1 MPRPSPVRVP
11 PRRSCTPPAGLA
23 AAFAA
28 AALAGCGASHQP
40 ELSQKPSFVGAVTT
54 TTYDGSTDDLLTGG
68 LGRVGLLSANVPQV
82 STPPKASELRRLAI
96 YTNYRALV
104 DTTQAGGYGVLYGPN
119 VDINGVAGSSD
130 GRIPGVEYR
139 AYDDDGTGQR
149 NVTMVTQV
157 PGSFDTS
164 APCLLAVASPG
175 SRGVYGGISVAEW
188 GLKHGCAVVLVD
200 KGTGAAPHDLH
211 GDTVAL
217 VDGTRESAA
226 SAATAAA
233 FDAGLSATERASFDA
248 SYPNR
253 FAFKHAHSGRN
264 PEKDWGRFVLDGI
277 KFGFWAM
284 NQAMGPVTFN
294 GEHEDRFKPD
304 NTLVIAAGASN
315 AGGAALAAAEQDT
328 EGLIDGVAVSEPG
341 VEMPANPGV
350 TVQRGGT
357 TIATVARPLYDFT
370 SYANL
375 YQACASQAA
384 ALASSPAISY
394 VAAANAAARCNSLH
408 ANGLLA
414 STTTAAQ
421 ADEALQKLHDY
432 GWEAESDDLHAS
444 LAAFQV
450 APAVTVTFANA
461 LARAK
466 VSDDLCGFSFGAV
479 TGAGAPTTLD
489 AATLGSMYG
498 TGNGIPPTAGVQI
511 INDRNPGG
519 PMSDPLS
526 SSPSSGAADL
536 NLDGALC
543 LRSLLTGSDAPSQ
556 ALQKGLDET
565 RVTGHLNGKPVVIV
579 HGRSDALLPVNHTSR
594 PYAALATGAGDG
606 KLSYIEV
613 THAQHFDAFID
624 AVPGY
629 DTRYVPLHLYLARAL
644 DAVYANLKS
653 GTALPPSQVVR
664 TIPRGGTAGAAP
676 AITASAVPAIA
687 SAPAPADTITISG
700 STIHVPD

>member
-1 MPRPSPVRVP
+1 MPPSSPARRP
-11 PRRSCTPPAGLA
+11 PRRPRSSRLALPAALA
-23 AAFAA
+23 AAV
-28 AALAGCGASHQP
+28 LAGCNASHQP
-40 ELSQKPSFVGAVTT
+40 TVSEKPSFVGTVRT

-68 LGRVGLLSANVPQV
+68 LGRVGLLSANAPQV
-82 STPPKASELRRLAI
+82 SSPPKASELRRLAI

-104 DTTQAGGYGVLYGPN
+104 DTAQAGGYGVLYGPN
-119 VDINGVAGSSD
+119 VDVNGVAGSSD
-130 GRIPGVEYR
+130 GRIPGTEYL
-139 AYDDDGTGQR
+139 AYDDDGSGRR
-149 NVTMVTQV
+149 NVTMAAQV
-157 PGSFDTS
+157 PSGFDTS

-175 SRGVYGGISVAEW
+175 SRGVYGGIAVAEW

-200 KGTGAAPHDLH
+200 KGTGAAPHDLQ

-217 VDGTRESAA
+217 IDGTRASAA
-226 SAATAAA
+226 SAAGAAA
-233 FDAGLSATERASFDA
+233 FDAGLSATEQAGFDA
-248 SYPNR
+248 NTPNR
-253 FAFKHAHSGRN
+253 LAFKHAHSGRN

-277 KFGFWAM
+277 RFGFWAV
-284 NQAMGPVTFN
+284 NQSFGPVTFD
-294 GEHEDRFKPD
+294 GQHEDRFTPG
-304 NTLVIAAGASN
+304 NTLVIAAGTSN
-315 AGGAALAAAEQDT
+315 AGGAALAAAEQDG

-350 TVQRGGT
+350 TVQRGAA

-384 ALASSPAISY
+384 ALASSPAVSF
-394 VAAANAAARCNSLH
+394 VAAANAAARCSSLH

-421 ADEALQKLHDY
+421 AGEALQKLHDY
-432 GWEAESDDLHAS
+432 GWEPESDDLHAS

-479 TGAGAPTTLD
+479 SGTGAPAALAP
-489 AATLGSMYG
+489 ATLASMFA
-498 TGNGIPPTAGVQI
+498 TGNGIPPSAGVQI
-511 INDRNPGG
+511 INDRSPGG

-543 LRSLLTGSDAPSQ
+543 LRALLTGSDAPSQ

-579 HGRSDALLPVNHTSR
+579 HGRADALLPVNHTSR
-594 PYAALATGAGDG
+594 PYAALATAAGDG

-613 THAQHFDAFID
+613 TNAQHFDAFID

-629 DTRYVPLHLYLARAL
+629 DTRYVPLHLYLVRAL
-644 DAVYANLKS
+644 DAVYANLRS

-664 TIPRGGTAGAAP
+664 TTPRGGTAGAAP
-676 AITASAVPAIA
+676 ALTASAVPAIA
-687 SAPAPADTITISG
+687 SAPAAADAIAISG